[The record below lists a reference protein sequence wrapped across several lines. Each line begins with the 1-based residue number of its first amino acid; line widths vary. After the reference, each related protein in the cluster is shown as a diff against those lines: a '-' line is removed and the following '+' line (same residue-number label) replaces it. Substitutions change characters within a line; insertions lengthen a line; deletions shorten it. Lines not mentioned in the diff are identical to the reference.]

1 MKAKITFTVIAAAGI
16 IFSCNEVREDSVD
29 SAAELREIA
38 SEDTAVMY
46 DDDSGMWTSE
56 LL

>member
-38 SEDTAVMY
+38 SEDMAVMY
-46 DDDSGMWTSE
+46 DDDSGMWT
-56 LL
+56 